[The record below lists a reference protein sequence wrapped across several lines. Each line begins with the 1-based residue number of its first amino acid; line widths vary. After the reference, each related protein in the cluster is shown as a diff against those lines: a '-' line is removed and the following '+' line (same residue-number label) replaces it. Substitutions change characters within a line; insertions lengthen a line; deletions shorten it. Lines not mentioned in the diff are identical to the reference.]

1 MKKLNFAKV
10 FTLIACFLML
20 FSAIQVNAS
29 SVEKCSSPETK
40 EINAVTPPV
49 ATAATEISSTY
60 FRANWNAVPNAT
72 AYYIR
77 VVDKSTQE
85 FVIKDQET
93 TKNFYVVSNLNPKN
107 GYHYSVKVK
116 VGDETSDISNWI
128 DVTTLPAAPV
138 AKDASDIT
146 SASFT
151 AHWDDIEGV
160 NNYLL
165 RVTDNAT
172 QNFILK
178 DFSLQENSYNVTG
191 LQADHSYSYA
201 VFAVYN
207 SDGQSG
213 ISNWIEVKTSAQVG
227 IENERWPNFKIYPNP
242 ASDYLIIN
250 GILCRSKVEVIS
262 VNGQIVRSLI
272 AKSENETI
280 SLSGIE
286 KGLYMLI
293 VKNENGQIE
302 EKFMIK

>member
-160 NNYLL
+160 KITY
-165 RVTDNAT
+165 
-172 QNFILK
+172 
-178 DFSLQENSYNVTG
+178 
-191 LQADHSYSYA
+191 
-201 VFAVYN
+201 
-207 SDGQSG
+207 
-213 ISNWIEVKTSAQVG
+213 EVK
-227 IENERWPNFKIYPNP
+227 
-242 ASDYLIIN
+242 IIN
-250 GILCRSKVEVIS
+250 TEFYSK
-262 VNGQIVRSLI
+262 RFFL
-272 AKSENETI
+272 TR
-280 SLSGIE
+280 
-286 KGLYMLI
+286 
-293 VKNENGQIE
+293 
-302 EKFMIK
+302 KFI

>member
-60 FRANWNAVPNAT
+60 FKANWNAVPNAT

-93 TKNFYVVSNLNPKN
+93 TKNFFVVSNLNPKN

-165 RVTDNAT
+165 RVVDKAT
-172 QNFILK
+172 QDFFLK

-201 VFAVYN
+201 LYAVY
-207 SDGQSG
+207 STDGQSG
-213 ISNWIEVKTSAQVG
+213 ISNWIDVKTAVAVG
-227 IENERWPNFKIYPNP
+227 IENEHCPNFKIYPNP
-242 ASDYLIIN
+242 ASDYLIID
-250 GILCRSKVEVIS
+250 GILAGSKIEVIS
-262 VNGQIVRSLI
+262 VNGQIV
-272 AKSENETI
+272 KSMVANRENETLQ
-280 SLSGIE
+280 LSGIE